1 VGIPFAQ
8 KDNICTL
15 ELPTTCASK
24 MLRNFQSPYAAT
36 IDQKLA
42 DAGMILL
49 AKTNMDEFAMG
60 SSNETS
66 CYGPTHNPWDQTRV
80 PGGSSGG
87 SAAAI
92 AACLV
97 PAATGTDTGRS
108 IRQPAAF
115 CNLTGLKPS
124 YGRVS
129 RYGVVAFASSLDHP
143 GPMARCAEDIA
154 LLMSAM
160 AGFDEK
166 DSTSLNQP
174 VPNYQE
180 NLNRSLSGIKI
191 GLPREYFNEHLDP
204 TIAAL
209 LEEAIKHYEMLG
221 ARIQKINLPN
231 SHLLVPTYYII
242 ASAECSSNLA
252 RYDGVRY
259 GHRCAN
265 PVDLTD
271 LYKRSRAEGFGE
283 EVKRRILMGTYVL
296 SAGYQQAYYNKAQ
309 QVRALICKDFETAFT
324 QVDCILGPTTPT
336 TAFKLG
342 EKAHD
347 PIAMYLSDVY
357 TIASNL
363 AGLPAISIPAGFI
376 DHLPIGM
383 QIIGRYFAE
392 EQLLNLAHR
401 YQQVTDWHK
410 QIPKGF

>member
-1 VGIPFAQ
+1 MGIPFAQ